1 METNKNK
8 RTFNSPS
15 EKKDQQVERSCV
27 FSIAQKKAKKKQNQ
41 QLVQKEEKTES
52 KNVAKLNRALEEL
65 EQEEKFV
72 DIQFCPECKSV
83 RLRRVKAMMGD
94 VMGHM
99 GLSPVIY
106 ECLDCGWRGRLEVL
120 ATNKKQ
126 SWKEIALLAEAST
139 IEK

>member
-1 METNKNK
+1 MTH
-8 RTFNSPS
+8 
-15 EKKDQQVERSCV
+15 EKS
-27 FSIAQKKAKKKQNQ
+27 KKKQKQ
-41 QLVQKEEKTES
+41 QLVQKEEKAET
-52 KNVAKLNRALEEL
+52 KNVAKLSRALEEL
-65 EQEEKFV
+65 EEEKKFV

-99 GLSPVIY
+99 GLLPVIY

-126 SWKEIALLAEAST
+126 NWKEIALLVEASD